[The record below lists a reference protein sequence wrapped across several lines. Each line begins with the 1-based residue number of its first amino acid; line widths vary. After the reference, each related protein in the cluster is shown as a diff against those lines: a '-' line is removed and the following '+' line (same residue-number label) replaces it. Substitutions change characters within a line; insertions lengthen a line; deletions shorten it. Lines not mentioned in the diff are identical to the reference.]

1 MSRPTR
7 RFIEIGA
14 NLLDKMFTGKYHGKK
29 MHAPDLPL
37 VLERAWKHGVESIII
52 TASNLRDAHRA
63 VELCRRHNAA
73 HPVGTACRLHCTVGV
88 HPTNTLRELEG
99 YADSISA
106 EDRAAAAAAAA
117 SAPAPAGGAS
127 GGAGAAGG
135 AAAEE
140 GCGNRAATAAHESSD
155 DEEDVA
161 ALTASVGAAS
171 LSAGGAGVAAGGSAA
186 AAGAGHPHPHHGGHH
201 HGHGHG
207 HGHGGHYAK
216 PSSKAA
222 YIAAMDALIAEGK
235 KDGVVVA
242 VG

>member
-1 MSRPTR
+1 MSVRTR

-29 MHAPDLPL
+29 IHAPDLPL

-52 TASNLRDAHRA
+52 TSSNLRDAYRA

-73 HPVGTACRLHCTVGV
+73 HPPGTACRLHCTVGV

-99 YADSISA
+99 FPDSISA
-106 EDRAAAAAAAA
+106 EDRAAAAAGAAAAA
-117 SAPAPAGGAS
+117 SASGAS

-135 AAAEE
+135 AEE
-140 GCGNRAATAAHESSD
+140 GCGNRAASAAHESSD
-155 DEEDVA
+155 DGEDALA
-161 ALTASVGAAS
+161 ADVKAVS
-171 LSAGGAGVAAGGSAA
+171 LSGPSGAI
-186 AAGAGHPHPHHGGHH
+186 GAPDSGKSGHHGY
-201 HGHGHG
+201 
-207 HGHGGHYAK
+207 HGHGGHGHHAQ
-216 PSSKAA
+216 PRSKAE
-222 YIAAMDALIAEGK
+222 YIAAMDALIAEGT